1 MVVQF
6 PCLVCNRAVAKN
18 HRAVQCDLCDSWVAS
33 NNLNVCTYQKLQKD
47 KSLWYCICC
56 FRKELPY
63 GSTNDTQ
70 LKKLLHGEVV
80 VSPNPKIISSI
91 IKQSEY
97 LDEELLSKAN
107 SKLYTPDE
115 FNNALKN
122 LNIASQFFSMH
133 LNISSLYHYLELYNL
148 ISSLKIKPNITG
160 ISETRLQKGKEPIT
174 NISLPNYV
182 YEHIPTESG
191 KGGTLLYTD
200 KRIKYK
206 LRKDLNIFEK
216 R

>member
-33 NNLNVCTYQKLQKD
+33 NNLNVYTYQKLQKD

-107 SKLYTPDE
+107 NKLYTPDE

-122 LNIASQFFSMH
+122 LNMASQFFF
-133 LNISSLYHYLELYNL
+133 YA
-148 ISSLKIKPNITG
+148 P
-160 ISETRLQKGKEPIT
+160 
-174 NISLPNYV
+174 
-182 YEHIPTESG
+182 
-191 KGGTLLYTD
+191 
-200 KRIKYK
+200 
-206 LRKDLNIFEK
+206 
-216 R
+216 